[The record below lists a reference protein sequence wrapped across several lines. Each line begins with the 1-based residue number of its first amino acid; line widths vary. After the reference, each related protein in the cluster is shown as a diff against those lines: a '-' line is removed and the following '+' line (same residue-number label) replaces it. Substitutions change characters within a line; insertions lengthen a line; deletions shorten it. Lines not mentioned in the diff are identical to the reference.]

1 MLRILAYHRVAELR
15 DTPFVDS
22 RSVSATPKDFVWQMD
37 HLARHYHVIGTPQLL
52 NAVENGSRL
61 PTRAVLITFDDAYAD
76 FAETAWPVLKR
87 FGLCATLF
95 VPTGYPNHPEMPF
108 SWDKLYQAFSA
119 TCRTELCVT
128 PFGPLPLGK
137 PEQKRRALR
146 IVQDYLATVP
156 DYEAMRLVDSVC
168 AQLVERCV
176 YSGNVLTWNQL
187 RKLGKEGLTLGSHT
201 RTHPIMTQVN
211 PERMR
216 EEIRTS
222 QEDLQREI
230 GIALPIFCYPNGDHN
245 DTIISILRDEGIR
258 LAFTTLSG
266 PNDSLSLDPFR
277 LRRIVI
283 TPRTSRTVF
292 RIRLLRLGAYVDSCR
307 HGIMKNRLTRN
318 PFRYRAAAG
327 EAKPKWPWSLDQ
339 DQSLHK

>member
-1 MLRILAYHRVAELR
+1 VLRILAYHRVAELR
-15 DTPFVDS
+15 DTPLFDS
-22 RSVSATPKDFVWQMD
+22 RSVSATPRDFVWQMD
-37 HLARHYHVIGTPQLL
+37 HLARHYHVIGMPQLL
-52 NAVENGSRL
+52 NAVVNGSRL
-61 PTRAVLITFDDAYAD
+61 PKRAVLITFDDAYAD

-87 FGLCATLF
+87 SGLCAALF
-95 VPTGYPNHPEMPF
+95 VPTGYPNHPERPF
-108 SWDKLYQAFSA
+108 CWDKLYQAFGA

-137 PEQKRRALR
+137 PEQRRRALR

-156 DYEAMRLVDSVC
+156 DHEAMRLVDSVC
-168 AQLVERCV
+168 SQLVERRVC
-176 YSGNVLTWNQL
+176 SGSVLTWNQL
-187 RKLGKEGLTLGSHT
+187 RTLQNEGLTLGSHT
-201 RTHPIMTQVN
+201 RTHPIMTQVS
-211 PERMR
+211 PDRVR

-245 DTIISILRDEGIR
+245 DTIISILREEGIR

-266 PNDSLSLDPFR
+266 PNDSLSRDSLK

-292 RIRLLRLGAYVDSCR
+292 RIRLLRLGAYFDSFR
-307 HGIMKNRLTRN
+307 HGVMKKKLTRS
-318 PFRYRAAAG
+318 PFPYRAAAS
-327 EAKPKWPWSLDQ
+327 EAKPKTPDVQ
-339 DQSLHK
+339 